1 MHICSLATV
10 LLIMLKTFAAMN
22 LKRIFGTLLTILG
35 IIGLIYS
42 AIEFVNGSEFSR
54 SMIVYLILGIVFFFT
69 GIGLIRGTSD
79 SAKM

>member
-10 LLIMLKTFAAMN
+10 LLIMLKTFATMN

-42 AIEFVNGSEFSR
+42 AIGFVNGSEFSR